1 MQISSNLNNPA
12 INSTRDYLPPSLSD
26 AKVEKGD
33 QAKAID
39 GYADSVVISVGGQ
52 KIEAPLLSSRISGE
66 CKPVKLPEQE
76 APKLERPVLFL
87 HGYMGKPEE
96 FKEMSEWM
104 TREGQNVD
112 GGIVKVDNLN
122 DLNPKANM
130 FTLAF
135 TKPYQT
141 MAVNA
146 AEIKATVE
154 AICKATGSETV
165 DIVAHSK
172 GGLDART
179 YMMDADERVDHI
191 VTIGS
196 PHKGSPLANL
206 ELVVREELNK
216 PVFPPIKDPQIN
228 KSLREIS
235 VDTVNSKG
243 QHSNQVLHDLNEN
256 WNIQSGRAEYLAI
269 SGRGVLTIT
278 EPAGLSFKGDG
289 VVSLKS
295 SSALKGAAK
304 GQVKHERHG
313 NLPQNA
319 KVMLKVADFLTGQT
333 SPAAADDEFITET
346 NADLAASN
354 KAADNNADGKLTAD
368 SLDGYF
374 FS

>member
-1 MQISSNLNNPA
+1 MQISSNLNNPI

-26 AKVEKGD
+26 AKVEKGEE
-33 QAKAID
+33 AKAID
-39 GYADSVVISVGGQ
+39 GFADSVTVSVGGH

-66 CKPVKLPEQE
+66 CKPVKLPEEQ

-104 TREGQNVD
+104 SREGQNVN
-112 GGIVKVDNLN
+112 GGIINVDNLN
-122 DLNPKANM
+122 ELDPKANM

-141 MAVNA
+141 MDVNA
-146 AEIKATVE
+146 AEIKKTVE
-154 AICKATGSETV
+154 AICKATGYETI

-191 VTIGS
+191 VTIGT
-196 PHKGSPLANL
+196 PHKGSPLANI

-228 KSLREIS
+228 KSLRELS

-256 WNIQSGRAEYLAI
+256 WDIQSGRAEYLAI
-269 SGRGVLTIT
+269 SGRGVITIT
-278 EPAGLSFKGDG
+278 EPAGVSFKGDG

-295 SSALKGAAK
+295 SSALKGAEK
-304 GQVKHERHG
+304 SQVKYRHHG
-313 NLPQNA
+313 DLPQTA
-319 KVMLKVADFLTGQT
+319 KVMVKVADFLTGHT
-333 SPAAADDEFITET
+333 SVEDADEDIITEQGT
-346 NADLAASN
+346 AVAASDN
-354 KAADNNADGKLTAD
+354 KSAETLGAD

>member
-1 MQISSNLNNPA
+1 MQISSNMNNPA
-12 INSTRDYLPPSLSD
+12 VNNVRDYLPPSLSD

-33 QAKAID
+33 QAKAVD
-39 GYADSVVISVGGQ
+39 GFADSVVISIGGQ

-66 CKPVKLPEQE
+66 KKPVKLPDQQ

-96 FKEMSEWM
+96 FNEMSEWM
-104 TREGQNVD
+104 SREGQNVN
-112 GGIVKVDNLN
+112 GGIINVDNLDN
-122 DLNPKANM
+122 LDPKANM

-141 MAVNA
+141 MDTNA
-146 AEIKATVE
+146 AEIKKTVE
-154 AICKATGSETV
+154 AICKATGYETI

-256 WNIQSGRAEYLAI
+256 WDIQSGRAEYLAI
-269 SGRGVLTIT
+269 SGRGVITIT
-278 EPAGLSFKGDG
+278 EPAGVSFKGDG

-295 SSALKGAAK
+295 SSALKGAEK
-304 GQVKHERHG
+304 MQVKYRHHG
-313 NLPQNA
+313 DLPQTA
-319 KVMLKVADFLTGQT
+319 KVMVKVADFLTGHT
-333 SPAAADDEFITET
+333 SVEDADDDLILET
-346 NADLAASN
+346 NADLAAN
-354 KAADNNADGKLTAD
+354 KAADSNASGTLSAD